1 MSKGYILSARRSEA
15 DPVKKVAYNFL
26 ARNALEK
33 AGGKIIAMAKV
44 GKKLTVYENGVNQ
57 STVLIEFNS
66 YDEAINA
73 YHSSDYQ
80 KALLALDNGTN
91 RDIRI
96 FEGL

>member
-1 MSKGYILSARRSEA
+1 MPLKRQE
-15 DPVKKVAYNFL
+15 V
-26 ARNALEK
+26 
-33 AGGKIIAMAKV
+33 KIIAIAKV
-44 GKKLTVYENGVNQ
+44 DGNLTVCGNGIKQ

-80 KALLALDNGTN
+80 KALTVLDNGVD

-96 FEGL
+96 FEGV